1 MTTDQV
7 HVERDALEDFCCQV
21 FETLGL
27 DAQDAALAAAVLVA
41 ADARGIPSHGV
52 ARLPRY
58 VHGLEIGL
66 MDPEAETEVLR
77 ETPSSLVVHA
87 HGGMGAPVS
96 ARTMAQVIDKARA
109 GGAAFGTVRES
120 NHFGIAGYYA
130 MMALDAGMIG
140 IAMTNT
146 AALAVPTFGREP
158 RFGTNPLAVAVP
170 AGEAPPFV
178 LDMATTV
185 VPRGK
190 IEVYNRQEKTLPE
203 GWAVDEKGYPGTDPT
218 KILHNLTYQICG
230 GILPLGGL
238 GELFGGHKGY
248 GLAVLVDILCGVL
261 SGGDFGVGIADE
273 PGAHA
278 RVSHFF
284 GAVQVASFRDPAA
297 FAQDMDRMLRDLR
310 ATPPAEGEDRVYYA
324 GLKEAEHEALCARE
338 GVPLTA
344 KVYAQLVEVGSD
356 RGVSPPANAFTG

>member
-7 HVERDALEDFCCQV
+7 RVEREALEGFCQAV
-21 FETLGL
+21 FETLDL
-27 DAQDAALAAAVLVA
+27 SAEDAATAASVLVA

-77 ETPSSLVVHA
+77 ETPSSLVIHA

-96 ARTMAQVIDKARA
+96 ARTMGQVIDKARTA
-109 GGAAFGTVRES
+109 GAAFGTVRES

-130 MMALDAGMIG
+130 MMALDAGMMG
-140 IAMTNT
+140 VAMTNT
-146 AALAVPTFGREP
+146 AALGVPTFGREP
-158 RFGTNPLAVAVP
+158 RFGTNPLAFAVP
-170 AGEAPPFV
+170 AGEEPAFV

-190 IEVYNRQEKTLPE
+190 IEVYNRREKTLPE
-203 GWAVDEKGYPGTDPT
+203 GWAVDETGQPGTDPAT
-218 KILHNLTYQICG
+218 ILHNLTYQVGG

-261 SGGDFGVGIADE
+261 SGGDFGADIADE
-273 PGAHA
+273 PGSHA

-284 GAVQVASFRDPAA
+284 GAIRVDTFREPAA
-297 FAQDMDRMLRDLR
+297 FRQDMDRMLRDLR
-310 ATPPAEGEDRVYYA
+310 ATPPAAGEDRVYYA
-324 GLKEAEHEALCARE
+324 GLKEAEHEARCARE

-344 KVYAQLVEVGSD
+344 KVYAQLVEVGTA
-356 RGVSPPANAFTG
+356 REVAPPPTRSP

>member
-1 MTTDQV
+1 MTTDEV
-7 HVERDALEDFCCQV
+7 RVERAALEGFCREV
-21 FETLGL
+21 FETLAL
-27 DAQDAALAAAVLVA
+27 RAEDAATAASVLVA

-52 ARLPRY
+52 ARLHRY

-66 MDPEAETEVLR
+66 MDVNAETEVLR
-77 ETPSSLVVHA
+77 ETPSSLAVHA

-96 ARTMAQVIDKARA
+96 ARTMAQVIDKARTA
-109 GGAAFGTVRES
+109 GAAFGTVRES

-130 MMALDAGMIG
+130 MMALDSEMIG

-146 AALAVPTFGREP
+146 AALGVPTFGREP

-170 AGEAPPFV
+170 AGEEPAYV

-190 IEVYNRQEKTLPE
+190 IEAYNRRAKTLPE
-203 GWAVDEKGYPGTDPT
+203 GWAVDETGQPGTDPAT
-218 KILHNLTYQICG
+218 ILHNLTYQVGG

-261 SGGDFGVGIADE
+261 SGGDFGADIADE
-273 PGAHA
+273 PGSHA

-284 GAVQVASFRDPAA
+284 GAVQVAAFQEPGTFRAA
-297 FAQDMDRMLRDLR
+297 MDRMLRDLR

-324 GLKEAEHEALCARE
+324 GLKEFEHEAECART

-344 KVYAQLVEVGSD
+344 KVYAQLVEVAND
-356 RGVSPPANAFTG
+356 RDVCPPTILSP